1 MNRFT
6 SRAQKGFTN
15 HRYIQEVLINVCEKI
30 SHCNNNNIGGA
41 LLSVDQSR
49 AFDTISHKYMDQV
62 FRFFGF
68 GNEFIN
74 IMNTIGTGRTASI
87 IFEDG
92 SLSKPF
98 DLNIRSTD
106 EKNGCESATI
116 TKVLA
121 DPIGMEVI

>member
-1 MNRFT
+1 MEET
-6 SRAQKGFTN
+6 
-15 HRYIQEVLINVCEKI
+15 V
-30 SHCNNNNIGGA
+30 
-41 LLSVDQSR
+41 
-49 AFDTISHKYMDQV
+49 KYMDQV

-98 DLNIRSTD
+98 NL
-106 EKNGCESATI
+106 ESGRPQGDCGYLYIIIHTENSYMY
-116 TKVLA
+116 LS
-121 DPIGMEVI
+121 